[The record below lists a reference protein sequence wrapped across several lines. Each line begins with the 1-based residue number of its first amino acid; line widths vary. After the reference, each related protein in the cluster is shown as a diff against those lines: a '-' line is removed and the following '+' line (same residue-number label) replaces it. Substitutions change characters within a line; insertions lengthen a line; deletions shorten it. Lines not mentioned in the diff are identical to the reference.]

1 MISEKCFDRDY
12 LETQQALFERG
23 DLNLLDKCIHA
34 LALLCNLTQTGM
46 PFLFKGGSSLLIHLP
61 VIKRLSIDIDII
73 SPVDDAALEA
83 AVNQLSAMPPFVRH
97 EEDER
102 GVRGLPARRLF
113 KFFYPS
119 AATGNQEYVLLDVV
133 LEKNCTL
140 ASVEKPVSCE
150 FLEMEQV
157 VSVQTPT
164 IDALLGDKLTAFAPH
179 TIGVLFQTDKGLSR
193 TMQVVKQ
200 LYDIG
205 ELFNEINDIAAVKVA
220 YEGSFQLENGYHDGR
235 YSMNEALKD
244 TKHVAL
250 QICLDGVRGGNPD
263 AQITGQMKDGV
274 ARLRDHLIRDRLRWN
289 IDVKVM
295 AAKAYLLATYVGG
308 KLELTPERLRY
319 SPANEILDFIRSYN
333 LPHLNSLKQTVP
345 EAFYYLAL
353 AASASSFSANSTC
366 SDANGSSRV

>member
-1 MISEKCFDRDY
+1 MISGSCYTREH
-12 LETQQALFERG
+12 LEAQQALLERG

-46 PFLFKGGSSLLIHLP
+46 PFLFKGGTSLLLHLP
-61 VIKRLSIDIDII
+61 KIRRLSIDIDII
-73 SPVDDAALEA
+73 SPADDTTLEA
-83 AVNQLSAMPPFVRH
+83 AVNQIATLPPFVRH

-102 GVRGLPARRLF
+102 GVRGLPARRHF

-133 LEKNCTL
+133 LEGNCNL

-150 FLEMEQV
+150 FLDMEQE
-157 VSVQTPT
+157 VSVQTLT
-164 IDALLGDKLTAFAPH
+164 LEALLGDKLTAFAPH
-179 TIGVLFQTDKGLSR
+179 TIGVPFQTAAGISR

-205 ELFNEINDIAAVKVA
+205 ELFNEINDLAAVKAA
-220 YEGSFQLENGYHDGR
+220 YEDSFQLENGYHGAR
-235 YSMNEALKD
+235 YSMNNALED

-263 AQITGQMKDGV
+263 ALITGQIKDGV
-274 ARLRDHLIRDRLRWN
+274 GRLRDHLIRDRLRWN
-289 IDVKVM
+289 TDVKIM
-295 AAKAYLLATYVGG
+295 AAKAYLLVTYVGG
-308 KLELTPERLRY
+308 GVELTSDRLRY
-319 SPANEILDFIRSYN
+319 VPTEEMLDFVRRYD
-333 LPHLNSLKQTVP
+333 LPKHPHLNSLKQTVP

-353 AASASSFSANSTC
+353 AVGAPEL
-366 SDANGSSRV
+366 